1 MRQAVARIGRK
12 SVGNRTQIGQE
23 SVANR
28 SGIGQESV
36 ANRSENRLEI
46 GRVWGSAPATKPLVW
61 RRCARTRRP
70 APCRPPAPSPL
81 GPRPHRGRRRH
92 GFPRSHGPKEDANA
106 SWLTAG
112 YHRQPALD
120 RSAPVT
126 RGRPPCDAAPAPT
139 TAHRKTRQTQKPQ
152 DPWRFARGMER
163 TNLEAL
169 PPGSGSSPAPS
180 PCPPRLCHA
189 HRACPPPTVPVPCPP
204 CLPTRRPCPSG
215 ASSATDSHGR
225 TDHPNARLTRHG
237 YHSVTL
243 SSSRRPR
250 RRWTRSVIARECQR
264 TPRPAEIRQI
274 RDERRQA
281 RPHLP
286 RRRPEWGRPRASG
299 SRWSLEAL
307 RCCRHL

>member
-12 SVGNRTQIGQE
+12 SVGNRTQSVRNRSQIGQE
-23 SVANR
+23 SVRNR
-28 SGIGQESV
+28 S
-36 ANRSENRLEI
+36 RI
-46 GRVWGSAPATKPLVW
+46 GRKIVSKSAGCGVPLP
-61 RRCARTRRP
+61 RRNPWFGADVP
-70 APCRPPAPSPL
+70 APGAPPLAGRPHHPPL

-274 RDERRQA
+274 RDQRCRA

-286 RRRPEWGRPRASG
+286 RRRPERGRPRASG
-299 SRWSLEAL
+299 SGWASNHAAAAAGM
-307 RCCRHL
+307 